1 MPRRDSRRVEVSL
14 NHLREDMSHIF
25 NSTTHST
32 HRLLNNW
39 RITPVLKYIVSVTL
53 GGIPKYQKSES
64 CRPYIE
70 IYNVKENKLVLI
82 YSDKT
87 EVY

>member
-1 MPRRDSRRVEVSL
+1 VTQPSQRRYVAYFE
-14 NHLREDMSHIF
+14 
-25 NSTTHST
+25 
-32 HRLLNNW
+32 RLLTTW

-53 GGIPKYQKSES
+53 GGIPCFQKNKS

-82 YSDKT
+82 YTDKT
-87 EVY
+87 EVPFIAHSRDTKNNENTLT